1 MRWAGT
7 AMFVNTAVKLKLSLT
22 YFRQQLGIKI
32 FPVHRF
38 YTFALFFEK
47 TALPEKTLASRGKVV
62 GCTLTCFGGV

>member
-1 MRWAGT
+1 
-7 AMFVNTAVKLKLSLT
+7 MFVNTAVKLKLSLT

-47 TALPEKTLASRGKVV
+47 QHCLKKRLQVEAR
-62 GCTLTCFGGV
+62 